1 MGAKKLFGKPSK
13 VDLSNPDK
21 EEISR
26 MILAYQ
32 ESRSKEVP
40 LIINDNLTI
49 MVPPDKCN
57 DRYRRR
63 YIQMKNIK

>member
-1 MGAKKLFGKPSK
+1 MGTKKPFGKPSK

-26 MILAYQ
+26 MISAYK

-40 LIINDNLTI
+40 LIINDSLTI
-49 MVPPDKCN
+49 MVSPDKCN